1 MDRREIKTRQA
12 IRNAFLALRAHK
24 PLERITVRELADR
37 AEISKATF
45 YLHYHDI
52 YDLSESLQ
60 EDVIQRILSSVSRPD
75 LFLTEPARFTQEL
88 YAAFFAQQ
96 SLIDILFSGA
106 QASVL
111 PIRIEQAVKAHIF
124 SILPAYREDAAF
136 NIRLTYQVQGAY
148 YAYSENVRRFGAEAV
163 MATLHE
169 LTDAIF
175 SKQPASQD
183 SPK

>member
-60 EDVIQRILSSVSRPD
+60 EDLSSVSRPD

-88 YAAFFAQQ
+88 FAAFFAQQ

-175 SKQPASQD
+175 SKQPAGQD

>member
-88 YAAFFAQQ
+88 FAAFFAQQ

-124 SILPAYREDAAF
+124 FDPARLPGGRSLQHPADLPGTGRVLRLQRKRPTFRRRGRHGDA
-136 NIRLTYQVQGAY
+136 
-148 YAYSENVRRFGAEAV
+148 
-163 MATLHE
+163 
-169 LTDAIF
+169 
-175 SKQPASQD
+175 P
-183 SPK
+183 

>member
-52 YDLSESLQ
+52 YDLSETLQ

-88 YAAFFAQQ
+88 FAAFFAQQ

-124 SILPAYREDAAF
+124 SILPSYREDAAF

-175 SKQPASQD
+175 SKQSASQD